1 MPSAFT
7 HIFVAGAPGKT
18 YAPEN
23 MFTRFWAFTAVCTL
37 LPDVDII
44 GFYFGIKYGD
54 VFGSGAS
61 FIR

>member
-1 MPSAFT
+1 MS
-7 HIFVAGAPGKT
+7 
-18 YAPEN
+18 
-23 MFTRFWAFTAVCTL
+23 TRFWTFTAVCTL

-54 VFGSGAS
+54 VSGTGAS